1 MKQDRVIRRMIRRD
15 THSSRSIPSVVV
27 ASLLLI
33 TFLWLAL
40 ESVLWL
46 LKDQPLLASPAHL
59 RQWLLEL
66 PANTI
71 PAGMTAAGVG
81 LGILGLLIIGI
92 AVGKGRRPRR
102 ALASD
107 RTATVVDDDV
117 IAAAVSSKA
126 RLAAGLA
133 PGQVTTTVGGRSV
146 RVQVRPTSGVPLNL
160 ESIKTALD
168 GELAA
173 YALDRPVKRNVR
185 VMNEGAVGQ

>member
-27 ASLLLI
+27 ASLLLV

-46 LKDQPLLASPAHL
+46 LKDQPLLASPAQL
-59 RQWLLEL
+59 RQWLLDL

-81 LGILGLLIIGI
+81 LGLLGLLIIGI

-102 ALASD
+102 ALASE

>member
-15 THSSRSIPSVVV
+15 THSSRSIPSVVA

-46 LKDQPLLASPAHL
+46 LKDQPLLASPAQL
-59 RQWLLEL
+59 RKWLLDL

-117 IAAAVSSKA
+117 IAAAVSSRT

-173 YALDRPVKRNVR
+173 YALDRPVKHSVR
-185 VMNEGAVGQ
+185 VLNEGAVGQ

>member
-1 MKQDRVIRRMIRRD
+1 VKQDPIIRRMVRRD
-15 THSSRSIPSVVV
+15 THSSRSFPSIVA

-46 LKDQPLLASPAHL
+46 LNDQPLMASPAQL
-59 RQWLLEL
+59 RQWLVGL

-81 LGILGLLIIGI
+81 LGILGLLIIGM

-102 ALASD
+102 ALASG
-107 RTATVVDDDV
+107 RSATVVDDDV
-117 IAAAVSSKA
+117 IAAALSSKT

-146 RVQVRPTSGVPLNL
+146 RVQVRPTSGVPLDL
-160 ESIKTALD
+160 ESITTALD

-173 YALDRPVKRNVR
+173 YALDRPVTSSVR
-185 VMNEGAVGQ
+185 ILNEGAVGQ

>member
-15 THSSRSIPSVVV
+15 THSSRSIPSVVA

-46 LKDQPLLASPAHL
+46 LKDQPLLASPAQL
-59 RQWLLEL
+59 RKWLLDL

-173 YALDRPVKRNVR
+173 YALDRPVKHSVR
-185 VMNEGAVGQ
+185 VLNEGAVGQ